1 MSLRYFDNPY
11 SDLAAGEEIEMDY
24 RLWRSRIKKIV
35 ESILRRENFTPSPTE
50 GGLYIGVAG
59 VSYMLWHV
67 ASKFPEFKL
76 KEKARNS
83 PTSSPRSRT
92 P

>member
-35 ESILRRENFTPSPTE
+35 ESILRRENFTPSPT
-50 GGLYIGVAG
+50 GMALV
-59 VSYMLWHV
+59 L
-67 ASKFPEFKL
+67 L
-76 KEKARNS
+76 
-83 PTSSPRSRT
+83 
-92 P
+92 

>member
-35 ESILRRENFTPSPTE
+35 ESILRRENFTPSPTGMALVLLCKCSIYLLSLHFQKE
-50 GGLYIGVAG
+50 
-59 VSYMLWHV
+59 VS
-67 ASKFPEFKL
+67 
-76 KEKARNS
+76 
-83 PTSSPRSRT
+83 T
-92 P
+92 

>member
-35 ESILRRENFTPSPTE
+35 ESILRRENFTPSPT
-50 GGLYIGVAG
+50 GMAYGIGIIV
-59 VSYMLWHV
+59 
-67 ASKFPEFKL
+67 
-76 KEKARNS
+76 
-83 PTSSPRSRT
+83 
-92 P
+92 

>member
-35 ESILRRENFTPSPTE
+35 ESILRRENFTPSPTGMALVLLCKCPIYLLSRHFQKE
-50 GGLYIGVAG
+50 
-59 VSYMLWHV
+59 VS
-67 ASKFPEFKL
+67 
-76 KEKARNS
+76 
-83 PTSSPRSRT
+83 T
-92 P
+92 